1 MTDAPSPAS
10 GAPLKLF
17 NSLTRKLE
25 EFRPVHP
32 GEARVY
38 SCGPTVYNYPH
49 IGNMRAYVFA
59 DTLGRTLSFKGY
71 KLTHVI
77 NITDVGHLTDDADAG
92 EDKLEKAAAEKAQS
106 IWDIARHYTEAYW
119 ADVKALNIRQPAH
132 WSIATDYVPQ
142 MIEFAK
148 AIADKHCYELD
159 SGLYFNTKT
168 VPDYG
173 RLAREDD
180 LLAEMQKLIQRQK
193 AAKDIAGAKERIDAL
208 RKLVIDFIAVID
220 DFYKRKSLKKYQSLR
235 AIWQVAAEAS
245 EDDFPAALQR
255 SLNESRAFFKAPR
268 VEPVAGKRNDEDFA
282 IWRKTPAGE
291 TRQME
296 WDSPWGRG
304 APGWHLECSVMSE
317 ALLGFPFDIHTGGI
331 DHREIH
337 HPNEIAQN
345 QAHSCSADSGARF
358 WMHNNFL
365 VERSG
370 KMSKSSGEFLRLQL
384 LIDKGYHTLA
394 YRLMCLQAHYR
405 SELEFS
411 WEGLGAA
418 LTRLKRLVMAVEKL
432 DPPRNGEVASRSDDG
447 GGARPSAD
455 AAQDRPPPPPASPI
469 PLPVPGR
476 IADLLAKFDAAMS
489 DDLNTPVALT
499 LLEEAAA
506 MKKVDADQKR
516 AALAAMDAV
525 LGLNI
530 LSLSRA
536 DLRIRPRAATI
547 TEVEIEEILTRRKE
561 ARAAKD
567 FATSDKLRDELIAA
581 GVEVMDG
588 DPLGWDWRL
597 EA

>member
-1 MTDAPSPAS
+1 MTDAHASPFS
-10 GAPLKLF
+10 GPPLKLF
-17 NSLTRKLE
+17 NSLTRELE
-25 EFRPVHP
+25 IFQPVHP
-32 GEARVY
+32 GVPGDPANPPEARVY

-92 EDKLEKAAAEKAQS
+92 EDKMEKMAAEKAQS

-148 AIADKHCYELD
+148 AIADRHCYELEG
-159 SGLYFNTKT
+159 GLYFDTST
-168 VPDYG
+168 VANYG
-173 RLAREDD
+173 ALARAKTEDG
-180 LLAEMQKLIQRQK
+180 E
-193 AAKDIAGAKERIDAL
+193 GRI
-208 RKLVIDFIAVID
+208 
-220 DFYKRKSLKKYQSLR
+220 
-235 AIWQVAAEAS
+235 E
-245 EDDFPAALQR
+245 E
-255 SLNESRAFFKAPR
+255 
-268 VEPVAGKRNDEDFA
+268 VEGKRHAADFA
-282 IWRKTPAGE
+282 IWRKTPPGE

-296 WDSPWGRG
+296 WDSPWGKG

-345 QAHSCSADSGARF
+345 QAHSCSDASGARI

-365 VERSG
+365 IERSG
-370 KMSKSSGEFLRLQL
+370 KMSKSAGEFLRLQL
-384 LIDKGYHTLA
+384 LIDKGYHPLA

-418 LTRLKRLVMAVEKL
+418 LTRLKRMLKFIEVQRWKEHEKTGQ
-432 DPPRNGEVASRSDDG
+432 PVRSQK
-447 GGARPSAD
+447 D
-455 AAQDRPPPPPASPI
+455 AK
-469 PLPVPGR
+469 PLPRSEWHRFAILGYLG
-476 IADLLAKFDAAMS
+476 DFEAAIS
-489 DDLNTPVALT
+489 DDLNTPKALPII
-499 LLEEAAA
+499 EAILGDSAISLTDRWEMIA
-506 MKKVDADQKR
+506 TADE
-516 AALAAMDAV
+516 V

-530 LSLSRA
+530 LRMDRA
-536 DLRIRPRAATI
+536 DLRVRPKVATI
-547 TEVEIEEILTRRKE
+547 SEAEIEAALTRRKE

-567 FATSDKLRDELIAA
+567 FAASDKLRDELIAA

-597 EA
+597 GD

>member
-1 MTDAPSPAS
+1 MTDAPARPLSAV
-10 GAPLKLF
+10 PLKLF
-17 NSLTRKLE
+17 NSLTRRLE
-25 EFRPVHP
+25 TFAPVHP

-59 DTLGRTLSFKGY
+59 DTLGRTLSYKGY

-119 ADVKALNIRQPAH
+119 QDVKALNIRQPAH

-148 AIADKHCYELD
+148 AIADKHCYQLD
-159 SGLYFNTKT
+159 SGLYFDTST
-168 VPDYG
+168 VADYG
-173 RLAREDD
+173 RLARHATDEG
-180 LLAEMQKLIQRQK
+180 ES
-193 AAKDIAGAKERIDAL
+193 RID
-208 RKLVIDFIAVID
+208 
-220 DFYKRKSLKKYQSLR
+220 
-235 AIWQVAAEAS
+235 
-245 EDDFPAALQR
+245 
-255 SLNESRAFFKAPR
+255 
-268 VEPVAGKRNDEDFA
+268 PVDGKRHPADFA

-345 QAHSCSADSGARF
+345 QAHSCSADSGARI

-370 KMSKSSGEFLRLQL
+370 KMSKSAGEFLRLQL
-384 LIDKGYHTLA
+384 LIDKGYHPLA

-418 LTRLKRLVMAVEKL
+418 LTRLKRMVMAAERLKDEAEGDPAHPKL
-432 DPPRNGEVASRSDDG
+432 
-447 GGARPSAD
+447 
-455 AAQDRPPPPPASPI
+455 Q
-469 PLPVPGR
+469 PLR
-476 IADLLAKFDAAMS
+476 EKFDAAIS
-489 DDLNTPVALT
+489 DDLNTPIALT
-499 LLEEAAA
+499 ALEEALA
-506 MKKVDADQKR
+506 MKKVDAGAKR
-516 AALAAMDAV
+516 ALVAEMDAV
-525 LGLNI
+525 LGLR
-530 LSLSRA
+530 LFDLTRA
-536 DLRIRPRAATI
+536 DLRLRPKAVAIAETDIEAA
-547 TEVEIEEILTRRKE
+547 LARRKE

-567 FATSDKLRDELIAA
+567 FATSDAIRDELIAA

-588 DPLGWDWRL
+588 DPLSWDWRL

>member
-1 MTDAPSPAS
+1 MTDAP
-10 GAPLKLF
+10 APLRLF
-17 NSLTRKLE
+17 NSLTRSLE
-25 EFRPVHP
+25 TFQPVHL

-59 DTLGRTLSFKGY
+59 DTLGRTLSYKGY

-92 EDKLEKAAAEKAQS
+92 EDKLEKAAAERAQS
-106 IWDIARHYTEAYW
+106 IWDIAKHYTEAYW
-119 ADVKALNIRQPAH
+119 ADVRALNIRQPAH
-132 WSIATDYVPQ
+132 WSIATDYVPA
-142 MIEFAK
+142 MIDFAK
-148 AIADKHCYELD
+148 AIADKHCYELNG
-159 SGLYFNTKT
+159 GLYFDTTT
-168 VPDYG
+168 VADYG
-173 RLAREDD
+173 RLARHDTDES
-180 LLAEMQKLIQRQK
+180 ES
-193 AAKDIAGAKERIDAL
+193 RID
-208 RKLVIDFIAVID
+208 
-220 DFYKRKSLKKYQSLR
+220 
-235 AIWQVAAEAS
+235 
-245 EDDFPAALQR
+245 
-255 SLNESRAFFKAPR
+255 
-268 VEPVAGKRNDEDFA
+268 PVDGKRHPADFA

-345 QAHSCSADSGARF
+345 QAHSCSTDSGARM

-370 KMSKSSGEFLRLQL
+370 KMSKSSGEFLRVQL
-384 LIDKGYHTLA
+384 LIDKGYHPLA

-418 LTRLKRLVMAVEKL
+418 LTRLKRLVMAAAPVRDAEAAE
-432 DPPRNGEVASRSDDG
+432 P
-447 GGARPSAD
+447 AD
-455 AAQDRPPPPPASPI
+455 RR
-469 PLPVPGR
+469 LT
-476 IADLLAKFDAAMS
+476 DLLAKFDAAMS
-489 DDLNTPVALT
+489 DDLNTAVALT

-506 MKKVDADQKR
+506 MKKIDAGQKR
-516 AALAAMDAV
+516 AALTAMDAV
-525 LGLNI
+525 LGLDLLTI
-530 LSLSRA
+530 ERA
-536 DLRIRPRAATI
+536 DLRVRPKTAAI
-547 TEVEIEEILTRRKE
+547 GEEDIEAILTRRRE

-567 FATSDKLRDELIAA
+567 FAASDALRDELIAA
-581 GVEVMDG
+581 GIEVMDG

-597 EA
+597 SN

>member
-1 MTDAPSPAS
+1 MGAAMTDAP
-10 GAPLKLF
+10 APTSLKLF

-25 EFRPVHP
+25 RFDPVHP

-59 DTLGRTLSFKGY
+59 DTLGRTLTYKGY
-71 KLTHVI
+71 RLTHVI

-92 EDKLEKAAAEKAQS
+92 EDKLEKAATEKAQS

-119 ADVKALNIRQPAH
+119 ADIKALNIRQPAH

-159 SGLYFNTKT
+159 SGLYFDTSS
-168 VPDYG
+168 VADYG
-173 RLAREDD
+173 RLARH
-180 LLAEMQKLIQRQK
+180 
-193 AAKDIAGAKERIDAL
+193 GADEGESRID
-208 RKLVIDFIAVID
+208 
-220 DFYKRKSLKKYQSLR
+220 
-235 AIWQVAAEAS
+235 
-245 EDDFPAALQR
+245 
-255 SLNESRAFFKAPR
+255 
-268 VEPVAGKRNDEDFA
+268 PVDGKRHPADFA
-282 IWRKTPAGE
+282 IWRKTPPGE
-291 TRQME
+291 KRQME

-345 QAHSCSADSGARF
+345 QAHSCSADSGARM

-384 LIDKGYHTLA
+384 LIDKGYHPLA

-411 WEGLGAA
+411 WDGLGAA
-418 LTRLKRLVMAVEKL
+418 LTRLKRLVMA
-432 DPPRNGEVASRSDDG
+432 
-447 GGARPSAD
+447 
-455 AAQDRPPPPPASPI
+455 AAPI
-469 PLPVPGR
+469 REAAPEE
-476 IADLLAKFDAAMS
+476 IADRRLLDLLDKFDAAMS
-489 DDLNTPVALT
+489 DDLNTPIALT
-499 LLEEAAA
+499 LIEEAAA
-506 MKKVDADQKR
+506 LKKIGAGQKR
-516 AALAAMDAV
+516 AALEAMDAV
-525 LGLNI
+525 LGLQF
-530 LSLSRA
+530 LTLPREA
-536 DLRIRPRAATI
+536 LRIRPKSATI
-547 TEVEIEEILTRRKE
+547 AEEEIEATLARRRE
-561 ARAAKD
+561 ARAEKD
-567 FATSDKLRDELIAA
+567 FAASDALRDELAAA
-581 GVEVMDG
+581 GIEVMDG

-597 EA
+597 GA